1 MPNTGHRSVQPRT
14 AQQRIAQWCWREVR
28 SGQLWIIA
36 LALTLIFASV
46 FALTALSS
54 RLEQVIIKQGKD
66 ALTADLVFESSNP
79 LPEDVTK
86 SLQAQSNVTTAKLTR
101 FATMAFSDSQMQ
113 LISVNAVGDGYPLQG
128 SLTLTS
134 QQGVTNQVK
143 PGELWLDER
152 LFALLDIKE
161 GDLLAIGDS
170 ELSVSGRITEFP
182 GLSFNPFQQM
192 PAALMHADGIEE
204 TGAIQPG
211 SRVRYK
217 LFIDAPTSVLDELQ
231 ASVELTPSER
241 WRTVDSGSRTND
253 VFANTEQFL
262 SLTVVVVILMA
273 ATTLVLTCQHYVS
286 TRQQLVS
293 MLKSMGATKQWLRR
307 WLGIQIG
314 ILALLSI
321 LFGTGLGMLL
331 EYGLRFS
338 LAELLPSPLP
348 SYGLRPF
355 ITAFLTCTL
364 IAIPAMGIP
373 LLRLLDTK
381 ASQVIAQSAES
392 DKASRWL
399 LVFVPIVPFLMAYS
413 GNKLVWFILLGL
425 IGLVVLLG
433 LVSVGLVA
441 VAQGLSAKP
450 AYKLALSR
458 INRNKIA
465 TGLQFGCLAFSV
477 MLLAILWLVR
487 TDLLSDWQRT
497 LPPDAPNAF
506 ALNIAEYEKETYLGT
521 LDAAGIDRSEA
532 FPIIRGRLSL
542 VNDLDAKEVQKQG
555 SDTDAVR
562 RELNFTWAEALP
574 DYNDVLKGEWTDSK
588 GVSVE
593 EQVAEALS
601 IQIGDELT
609 FVINSQT
616 FTATV
621 NSIRHV
627 EWRDMKPNFYFI
639 FTPDVMASIP
649 STYLVSFRL
658 SDQDDD
664 LFTELSRNHPTVS
677 LMDIRVMGEK
687 IQSLVGQIVWAI
699 TLLAGLAGVAGL
711 LLIYTL
717 LNLSLVER
725 QSEMKLYRTLGAS
738 GKRLKNTLWIEY
750 GVMALVASLVAT
762 IGAESVVAG
771 VMNFGFNLS
780 PQIHYWVWLTLPLLT
795 MLTLAIV
802 VQGGMRRILV
812 PLRKGQLSTKTVD
825 KVLDNSACE

>member
-1 MPNTGHRSVQPRT
+1 MSNASSQSIQHRL
-14 AQQRIAQWCWREVR
+14 ALWCWREVK

-66 ALTADLVFESSNP
+66 ALTADLVYESSNP
-79 LPEDVTK
+79 ISDDVLTLFNSEEDI
-86 SLQAQSNVTTAKLTR
+86 TTARLTR
-101 FATMAFSDSQMQ
+101 FATMAFSDTQMQ
-113 LISVNAVGDGYPLQG
+113 LISVNAVSDGYPLQG
-128 SLTLTS
+128 NLSLS
-134 QQGVTNQVK
+134 SGQGVSSLVK

-152 LFALLDIKE
+152 LFALLDVKE
-161 GDLLAIGDS
+161 GQTLAIGDT
-170 ELSVSGRITEFP
+170 ELVVSGRIVEFP

-192 PAALMHADGIEE
+192 PAALIHAQGVEE

-217 LFIDAPTSVLDELQ
+217 VFLDGPQPELERFQ
-231 ASVELTPSER
+231 QQIELTPSDR

-307 WLGIQIG
+307 WLGIQLVM
-314 ILALLSI
+314 LASI
-321 LFGTGLGMLL
+321 AIVVGCGLGMLL

-338 LAELLPSPLP
+338 LADLLPAPLP
-348 SYGLRPF
+348 SYGIKPF

-364 IAIPAMGIP
+364 IAVPAMGIP
-373 LLRLLDTK
+373 LLRLMDTK
-381 ASQVIAQSAES
+381 ASQVIAQSNQES
-392 DKASRWL
+392 KHYRWL
-399 LVFVPIVPFLMAYS
+399 LLLVPIVPFISVYA
-413 GNKLVWFILLGL
+413 GNKLVWLILFGLLGL
-425 IGLVVLLG
+425 IVLLG
-433 LVSVGLVA
+433 VVSVVLVSL
-441 VAQGLSAKP
+441 AQNLSVKP

-458 INRNKIA
+458 INRNKWA

-497 LPPDAPNAF
+497 LPADAPNAF

-521 LDAAGIDRSEA
+521 LDQAQIDRSEA
-532 FPIIRGRLSL
+532 FPIIRGRLSQ
-542 VNDLDAKEVQKQG
+542 VNEVDAKELQKEG
-555 SDTDAVR
+555 AETDAVR
-562 RELNFTWAEALP
+562 RELNFTWAESLP
-574 DYNDVLKGEWTDSK
+574 DYNEVLSGEWTDK
-588 GVSVE
+588 NGVSVE
-593 EQVAEALS
+593 QQVADALS
-601 IQIGDELT
+601 IDIGDELT

-616 FTATV
+616 FKATV

-639 FTPDVMASIP
+639 FTPDVLTSIP

-658 SDQDDD
+658 GDQDDD
-664 LFTELSRNHPTVS
+664 LFTQLSRNHPTVS

-738 GKRLKNTLWIEY
+738 GKRLRNTLWIEY
-750 GVMALVASLVAT
+750 GVMALVASVVAT
-762 IGAESVVAG
+762 VGAESVVAG
-771 VMNFGFNLS
+771 VMMFGFTLPS
-780 PQIHYWVWLTLPLLT
+780 QIHIWVWFALPILTL
-795 MLTLAIV
+795 MTLAIV

-812 PLRKGQLSTKTVD
+812 PMRK
-825 KVLDNSACE
+825 A